1 MNLSK
6 LLTTK
11 TGRVVMSVLLG
22 FGLATIFRAVCRGS
36 GCQVIK
42 APPLAELEKP
52 AKQSNGKCVAYDRV
66 PIDCG
71 AAQKAGKKVVSME

>member
-52 AKQSNGKCVAYDRV
+52 VKQADGKCVAYDRV
-66 PIDCG
+66 PIDC
-71 AAQKAGKKVVSME
+71 AVAQKAGKKIVQME